1 MNLKPYQ
8 QVGRDFLAERKMA
21 ALYDDMRLGKT
32 RQFLMAA
39 KQVGCETI
47 AVVAKATGVY
57 EWEMQSQEAGFN
69 PVILKS
75 KDSPIK
81 GRFNIM
87 SYNALISKLHPKLM
101 NMHFDLVGGDETDQ
115 VKNHKAKRT
124 TAFFGA
130 RMDRAGGITGQAERV
145 WLMTGTPILN
155 HPAELWPTIHALWP
169 DAIETRNGR
178 PMSYWQFVN
187 RYCITVENN
196 YGTQI
201 TGGKNLYELRD
212 KLRGRMLRRTKVQ
225 VWSEW
230 SAPIIDV
237 LPVDGNVTG
246 IPSDEIEKVRQ
257 ALLEKDVVSAL
268 ASVAEQAATL
278 RRLTGLAKVNGVLR
292 WVDDNID
299 EMGKV
304 ILFAHHKEVIE
315 TLRNNLKHKYVMI
328 IGGMSSEEKK
338 AAYMAFQDD
347 DSIKVFIGQNQA
359 ARDSIP
365 LWKASTAV
373 SIEPDWTPGNND
385 QMMDRMSY
393 IEKKEPCVGY
403 FATLRG
409 SIDDDIQRANL
420 RKKNITHQL
429 GL

>member
-130 RMDRAGGITGQAERV
+130 RMDRAGGITGQAEALRLGIARALV
-145 WLMTGTPILN
+145 EIDPEYRPILKK
-155 HPAELWPTIHALWP
+155 
-169 DAIETRNGR
+169 NGLMKR
-178 PMSYWQFVN
+178 DPRM
-187 RYCITVENN
+187 VE
-196 YGTQI
+196 
-201 TGGKNLYELRD
+201 
-212 KLRGRMLRRTKVQ
+212 
-225 VWSEW
+225 
-230 SAPIIDV
+230 
-237 LPVDGNVTG
+237 
-246 IPSDEIEKVRQ
+246 
-257 ALLEKDVVSAL
+257 
-268 ASVAEQAATL
+268 
-278 RRLTGLAKVNGVLR
+278 
-292 WVDDNID
+292 
-299 EMGKV
+299 
-304 ILFAHHKEVIE
+304 
-315 TLRNNLKHKYVMI
+315 
-328 IGGMSSEEKK
+328 
-338 AAYMAFQDD
+338 
-347 DSIKVFIGQNQA
+347 
-359 ARDSIP
+359 
-365 LWKASTAV
+365 
-373 SIEPDWTPGNND
+373 
-385 QMMDRMSY
+385 
-393 IEKKEPCVGY
+393 
-403 FATLRG
+403 
-409 SIDDDIQRANL
+409 
-420 RKKNITHQL
+420 RKKPGQPKARKQFQFSKR
-429 GL
+429 